1 MKTSILAILLI
12 LFLFLASARP
22 ATAQIWRW
30 VDQDGVLTFS
40 SSAPPA
46 NARDAVPFLTNA
58 ASDPWPAASDP
69 TPAAAA
75 DRRPRSG
82 PDHPDSTSRSGY
94 RRPTASAPENVA
106 ETQGVEYRV
115 AETRYDASEANC
127 CLSYV
132 QPYPGL
138 LIYSPYLDYAYSRRF
153 YHRPDWPPRRPPRWP
168 PYRQHRGNY
177 HQRDPFGYR
186 SYDPDYYSNPY
197 RYRSQA
203 PRYYRPEGRSLDRG
217 RYGKP
222 HSRVYRGRGLRS
234 GHGAGYRN
242 LSPYRVHR

>member
-1 MKTSILAILLI
+1 MQTSILEILLF
-12 LFLFLASARP
+12 LCLFLASARP

-40 SSAPPA
+40 SSKPPA
-46 NARDAVPFLTNA
+46 DARDVASFLSNA
-58 ASDPWPAASDP
+58 GENPGPSASAPRPGA
-69 TPAAAA
+69 TGQ
-75 DRRPRSG
+75 RPRG
-82 PDHPDSTSRSGY
+82 RIHNPDSTESDGY
-94 RRPTASAPENVA
+94 RRQSASATETRA
-106 ETQGVEYRV
+106 ATQGVEYRI
-115 AETRYDASEANC
+115 AEERYEASEAYC

-132 QPYPGL
+132 QPYPAF
-138 LIYSPYLDYAYSRRF
+138 LIYSPYMDYAYSRRF

-186 SYDPDYYSNPY
+186 SYDRDYYSNPY